1 MKKQK
6 ETTHQFKYLWI
17 SIFVIFL
24 LTISLFMVLYYQMP
38 KRECHDEITIE
49 KVDLNGGSYL
59 DYQSRG
65 IYENDEFTC
74 EDGIEV
80 GDLRRIGIIWFV
92 GYDGT
97 CLIKH
102 INKVCETK

>member
-1 MKKQK
+1 MIRCQTKQ
-6 ETTHQFKYLWI
+6 WGN
-17 SIFVIFL
+17 
-24 LTISLFMVLYYQMP
+24 SLGLIVPRRIVEELHLKP
-38 KRECHDEITIE
+38 HEEITIE